1 MKYLFNCLLLTV
13 ISFSNIFAQKL
24 TTSST
29 YLKRTVNLKE
39 NIDYWKASVQSMQ
52 MTNPGGNSY
61 NDFLITQKQIQTLKY
76 PRKKSLKYLSKSLN
90 IPSFNIENG
99 FEGNLYNNKVPND
112 NTLAISNE
120 GIILAGINSSYII
133 YDTNNDSLLLSS
145 TLNSMTLDFMNLRFV
160 KKYDPKFI
168 YDHKEDRF
176 IVVFLVGNKPLNS
189 HVCVAFSSTN
199 NPMDDWNVY
208 MLEGDALSTGHWT
221 DYPAVAIT
229 EDDLFITGNLLLDGV
244 SWQLGFNQSIIWQ
257 IDKENGYSGLDSL
270 SFNLWSDIKDDSINI
285 RNIHPIRGAR
295 ELQDKNQYLLSNKNF
310 SLESDSLYLIKI
322 ENSQKSLNSELS
334 IQRITLNDHY
344 FLSPNGKQ
352 YNGKELATNDSR
364 VLGGIIDK
372 DWIQFVQ
379 HSMDTNYGTAGIY
392 HGIIY
397 NYDTNPYVESRI
409 ISDSIIDFGY
419 PNIASTGIN
428 PNEKECV
435 IGFNYTSIS
444 DTNGVSCIYM
454 NNNEIYSNFTKL
466 HRGNRAIDRLN
477 GNIDRW
483 GDYSGIQRK
492 YDDPC
497 RTWIS
502 GMFGK
507 IGSNGSWI
515 SSISTSDTCREPL
528 PHLFLEPAYN
538 QGILFPNPS
547 KEFVNYD
554 FNLEENLDLKIS
566 IFSIEGKL
574 VTVLYNDLVNGGP
587 NRLSFD
593 ITKLRVGSY
602 LLIIENNDNRLFTK
616 KLIKN

>member
-1 MKYLFNCLLLTV
+1 
-13 ISFSNIFAQKL
+13 
-24 TTSST
+24 
-29 YLKRTVNLKE
+29 
-39 NIDYWKASVQSMQ
+39 

-61 NDFLITQKQIQTLKY
+61 NDFLIIQKQIQTQKY
-76 PRKKSLKYLSKSLN
+76 PRKKSLKSLSKSPN

-176 IVVFLVGNKPLNS
+176 IAVFLVGNKPLNS

-208 MLEGDALSTGHWT
+208 MLDGDALSTGHWT
-221 DYPAVAIT
+221 DYPAISIT

-257 IDKENGYSGLDSL
+257 IDKENGYSGADSL

-285 RNIHPIRGAR
+285 RNIHPVRGAR
-295 ELQDKNQYLLSNKNF
+295 ELQDKSQYLLSNKNF

-334 IQRITLNDHY
+334 IQRITLDDHY

-397 NYDTNPYVESRI
+397 NYDTNPYVESKI

-444 DTNGVSCIYM
+444 DTNGVSCVYM
-454 NNNEIYSNFTKL
+454 NHNEIYSNFTKL

-515 SSISTSDTCREPL
+515 SSISISDTCREPL
-528 PHLFLEPAYN
+528 PHLFLEPVYN
-538 QGILFPNPS
+538 QGVLFPNPS
-547 KEFVNYD
+547 KDFVNYD
-554 FNLEENLDLKIS
+554 FTLEKNLDLKIS

-574 VTVLYNDLVNGGP
+574 VTVLYNDLVNSGP
-587 NRLSFD
+587 NRLSFN
-593 ITKLRVGSY
+593 ISTLRIGSY
-602 LLIIENNDNRLFTK
+602 LLIIENNNNRLFTK

>member
-1 MKYLFNCLLLTV
+1 
-13 ISFSNIFAQKL
+13 
-24 TTSST
+24 
-29 YLKRTVNLKE
+29 
-39 NIDYWKASVQSMQ
+39 
-52 MTNPGGNSY
+52 
-61 NDFLITQKQIQTLKY
+61 
-76 PRKKSLKYLSKSLN
+76 
-90 IPSFNIENG
+90 
-99 FEGNLYNNKVPND
+99 
-112 NTLAISNE
+112 
-120 GIILAGINSSYII
+120 
-133 YDTNNDSLLLSS
+133 
-145 TLNSMTLDFMNLRFV
+145 MTLDFMNLRFV

-189 HVCVAFSSTN
+189 HVCVAFSSSS

-221 DYPAVAIT
+221 DYPAISVT

-257 IDKENGYSGLDSL
+257 IDKENGYSDADSL

-285 RNIHPIRGAR
+285 RNIHPVRGAR

-334 IQRITLNDHY
+334 IQRITLDDHY

-364 VLGGIIDK
+364 VLGGIIDR

-397 NYDTNPYVESRI
+397 NYDTNPYVESKI

-435 IGFNYTSIS
+435 IGFNYTSIN
-444 DTNGVSCIYM
+444 DTNGVSCVYM

-538 QGILFPNPS
+538 HGVLFPNPS
-547 KEFVNYD
+547 KNFVNYD
-554 FNLEENLDLKIS
+554 FSLEENLDLKIS

-574 VTVLYNDLVNGGP
+574 VTVLYNDLVNSGP

>member
-13 ISFSNIFAQKL
+13 ISFSSIFSQKL

-29 YLKRTVNLKE
+29 YVKRTVNLKE
-39 NIDYWKASVQSMQ
+39 NIDHWKASVQSMQ

-61 NDFLITQKQIQTLKY
+61 NDFLIIQKQIQTQKY
-76 PRKKSLKYLSKSLN
+76 PRKKSLKSLNKSPN

-189 HVCVAFSSTN
+189 HVCVAFSSSS

-221 DYPAVAIT
+221 DYPAISVT

-257 IDKENGYSGLDSL
+257 IDKDNGYSGADSL

-285 RNIHPIRGAR
+285 RNIHPVRGAR

-334 IQRITLNDHY
+334 IQRITLDDHY

-397 NYDTNPYVESRI
+397 NYDTNPYVESKI

-435 IGFNYTSIS
+435 IGFNYTSIN
-444 DTNGVSCIYM
+444 DTNGVSCVYM

-538 QGILFPNPS
+538 QGVLFPNPS
-547 KEFVNYD
+547 KNFVNYD
-554 FNLEENLDLKIS
+554 FSLEENLDLKIS

-574 VTVLYNDLVNGGP
+574 VTVLYNDLVNSGP

>member
-13 ISFSNIFAQKL
+13 ISFSSICGQNL

-29 YLKRTVNLKE
+29 YVKHTVNLKE
-39 NIDYWKASVQSMQ
+39 NIDHWKASVQSMQ

-61 NDFLITQKQIQTLKY
+61 NDFLIIQKQIQTQKY
-76 PRKKSLKYLSKSLN
+76 PRKKSLKSLNKSPN

-189 HVCVAFSSTN
+189 HVCVAFSSSS

-221 DYPAVAIT
+221 DYPAISVT

-257 IDKENGYSGLDSL
+257 IDKENGYSDADSL

-285 RNIHPIRGAR
+285 RNIHPVRGAR
-295 ELQDKNQYLLSNKNF
+295 ELQDKSQYLLSNKNF

-334 IQRITLNDHY
+334 IQRITLDDHY

-364 VLGGIIDK
+364 VLGGIIDR

-379 HSMDTNYGTAGIY
+379 HSMDTNYGTSGIY

-397 NYDTNPYVESRI
+397 NYDTNPYVESKI

-435 IGFNYTSIS
+435 IGFNYTSIN
-444 DTNGVSCIYM
+444 DTNGVSCVYM

-538 QGILFPNPS
+538 HGVLFPNPS
-547 KEFVNYD
+547 KNFVNYD
-554 FNLEENLDLKIS
+554 FSLEENLDLKIS

-574 VTVLYNDLVNGGP
+574 VTVLYNDLVNSGP

>member
-1 MKYLFNCLLLTV
+1 M
-13 ISFSNIFAQKL
+13 
-24 TTSST
+24 
-29 YLKRTVNLKE
+29 
-39 NIDYWKASVQSMQ
+39 
-52 MTNPGGNSY
+52 
-61 NDFLITQKQIQTLKY
+61 
-76 PRKKSLKYLSKSLN
+76 
-90 IPSFNIENG
+90 
-99 FEGNLYNNKVPND
+99 
-112 NTLAISNE
+112 
-120 GIILAGINSSYII
+120 
-133 YDTNNDSLLLSS
+133 
-145 TLNSMTLDFMNLRFV
+145 
-160 KKYDPKFI
+160 
-168 YDHKEDRF
+168 
-176 IVVFLVGNKPLNS
+176 
-189 HVCVAFSSTN
+189 
-199 NPMDDWNVY
+199 
-208 MLEGDALSTGHWT
+208 
-221 DYPAVAIT
+221 
-229 EDDLFITGNLLLDGV
+229 
-244 SWQLGFNQSIIWQ
+244 
-257 IDKENGYSGLDSL
+257 
-270 SFNLWSDIKDDSINI
+270 
-285 RNIHPIRGAR
+285 
-295 ELQDKNQYLLSNKNF
+295 
-310 SLESDSLYLIKI
+310 YLIKI

-334 IQRITLNDHY
+334 IQRITLDDHY

-397 NYDTNPYVESRI
+397 NYDTNPYVESKI

-435 IGFNYTSIS
+435 IGFNYTSIN
-444 DTNGVSCIYM
+444 DTNGVSCVYM

-538 QGILFPNPS
+538 HGVLFPNPS
-547 KEFVNYD
+547 KNFVNYD
-554 FNLEENLDLKIS
+554 FSLEENLDLKIS

-574 VTVLYNDLVNGGP
+574 VAVLYNDLVNSGP

-593 ITKLRVGSY
+593 ITNLRIGSY

>member
-13 ISFSNIFAQKL
+13 ISFYSIFAQKL

-39 NIDYWKASVQSMQ
+39 NIDHWKVSVQSMQ

-61 NDFLITQKQIQTLKY
+61 NDFLITQKQIQSQKY
-76 PRKKSLKYLSKSLN
+76 PRKKSLKYLSKSSN

-112 NTLAISNE
+112 NTLAISND

-221 DYPAVAIT
+221 DYPAISVT

-257 IDKENGYSGLDSL
+257 IDKENGYSGADSL

-285 RNIHPIRGAR
+285 RNIHPVRGAR

-322 ENSQKSLNSELS
+322 ENSQRSLNSELS
-334 IQRITLNDHY
+334 IQRITLDDHY

-419 PNIASTGIN
+419 PNIASTGVN

-444 DTNGVSCIYM
+444 DTNGVSCVYM
-454 NNNEIYSNFTKL
+454 DNNEIYSNFTKL

-547 KEFVNYD
+547 KDFVNYD
-554 FNLEENLDLKIS
+554 FTIEEDLDLKIS

-574 VTVLYNDLVNGGP
+574 VTVLYNDLVNIGP

-593 ITKLRVGSY
+593 ITNLGVGSY
-602 LLIIENNDNRLFTK
+602 LLVIENNDNRLFTK

>member
-1 MKYLFNCLLLTV
+1 
-13 ISFSNIFAQKL
+13 
-24 TTSST
+24 
-29 YLKRTVNLKE
+29 
-39 NIDYWKASVQSMQ
+39 MQ

-61 NDFLITQKQIQTLKY
+61 NDFLIIQKHIQTQKH
-76 PRKKSLKYLSKSLN
+76 PRKKSLKSLSKSPN

-189 HVCVAFSSTN
+189 HVCVAFSSTS
-199 NPMDDWNVY
+199 NPLDDWNVY

-221 DYPAVAIT
+221 DYPAISVT

-257 IDKENGYSGLDSL
+257 IDKENGYSGADSL

-285 RNIHPIRGAR
+285 RNIHPVRGAR

-334 IQRITLNDHY
+334 IQRITLDDHY

-435 IGFNYTSIS
+435 IGFNYTSVR
-444 DTNGVSCIYM
+444 DTNGVSCVYM

-538 QGILFPNPS
+538 HGVLFPNPS
-547 KEFVNYD
+547 KDLVNYD
-554 FNLEENLDLKIS
+554 FTLEENLDLKIS

-574 VTVLYNDLVNGGP
+574 VTVLYNDLVNSGP

-593 ITKLRVGSY
+593 ITKLRVGSF

>member
-13 ISFSNIFAQKL
+13 ISFSSIFTQKL
-24 TTSST
+24 TKSST
-29 YLKRTVNLKE
+29 YVKRTVNLKE
-39 NIDYWKASVQSMQ
+39 NIDHWKASVQSMQ

-61 NDFLITQKQIQTLKY
+61 NDFLIIQKQIQTQKY
-76 PRKKSLKYLSKSLN
+76 PRKKSLKSLNKSPN

-189 HVCVAFSSTN
+189 HVCVAFSSTS

-221 DYPAVAIT
+221 DYPAISVT

-257 IDKENGYSGLDSL
+257 IDKENGYSDADSL

-285 RNIHPIRGAR
+285 RNIHPVRGAR

-334 IQRITLNDHY
+334 IQRITLDDHY

-364 VLGGIIDK
+364 VLGGIIDR

-397 NYDTNPYVESRI
+397 NYDINPYVESKI

-435 IGFNYTSIS
+435 IGFNYTSIN
-444 DTNGVSCIYM
+444 DTNGVSCVYM

-538 QGILFPNPS
+538 QGVLFPNPS
-547 KEFVNYD
+547 KDFVNYD
-554 FNLEENLDLKIS
+554 FSLEENLDLKIS

-574 VTVLYNDLVNGGP
+574 VTVLYNDLVNSGP

-602 LLIIENNDNRLFTK
+602 LLIIENNDNKLFTK

>member
-1 MKYLFNCLLLTV
+1 MKYLFNCLLLAV
-13 ISFSNIFAQKL
+13 ISCSSIFAQKL

-39 NIDYWKASVQSMQ
+39 NIDHWKASVQSMQ
-52 MTNPGGNSY
+52 MSNPGGNSY
-61 NDFLITQKQIQTLKY
+61 NDFLITQKQIQTQKY
-76 PRKKSLKYLSKSLN
+76 PRKKSLKSLIKSSK

-112 NTLAISNE
+112 NTLAISND

-133 YDTNNDSLLLSS
+133 YDTNNDSLLLSG
-145 TLNSMTLDFMNLRFV
+145 TLNSLTLDFLNLRFV

-168 YDHKEDRF
+168 YDHQEDRF
-176 IVVFLVGNKPLNS
+176 IIVFLLGNKPLNS

-199 NPMDDWNVY
+199 NPMDDWSVY
-208 MLEGDALSTGHWT
+208 MLQGDALSTGHWT
-221 DYPAVAIT
+221 DYPAISIT

-257 IDKENGYSGLDSL
+257 IDKENGYLGSDSL

-285 RNIHPIRGAR
+285 RNIHPVRGAR

-322 ENSQKSLNSELS
+322 ENSQKSANSELS
-334 IQRITLNDHY
+334 IQRISLDDHY

-352 YNGKELATNDSR
+352 YNGIELATNDSR

-397 NYDTNPYVESRI
+397 NYDVNPYVESKI
-409 ISDSIIDFGY
+409 LSDSIIDFGY

-435 IGFNYTSIS
+435 IGFNYTSVS
-444 DTNGVSCIYM
+444 DTNGVSCVSM
-454 NNNEIYSNFTKL
+454 DNNEIYSDFTKL
-466 HRGNRAIDRLN
+466 YSGNRAIDRLN

-528 PHLFLEPAYN
+528 PYLFLEPKYN
-538 QGILFPNPS
+538 EGVLFPNPS
-547 KEFVNYD
+547 KDFVNYD
-554 FNLEENLDLKIS
+554 FTIEENLDLKIS

-574 VTVLYNDLVNGGP
+574 VTVLYNDLVNSGP
-587 NRLSFD
+587 NRLSFN
-593 ITKLRVGSY
+593 IIKLRVGSY
-602 LLIIENNDNRLFTK
+602 LLIIENNEQRLFTK